1 MIETDGLVGRRA
13 RDTVY
18 SVCIVKWWCILPSA
32 LSKHTHTH
40 DSMPESSTE
49 LWSQLRTKLKLSY
62 ERGGEEKKT
71 WLSILATAKR
81 VNIFPHWKKKSWTI
95 FLFILQFRSH
105 RTHTLHSL
113 IFSHL
118 FDVSVEGNS
127 EKEKIKK
134 TLLSRRKKNCH
145 SICSCLVSHG
155 YIKWSNVFEVF

>member
-18 SVCIVKWWCILPSA
+18 SVCIVRWWCILPSA

-49 LWSQLRTKLKLSY
+49 LWSQLWTKLKLSY

-81 VNIFPHWKKKSWTI
+81 VNIFPHWRKKVVQFFFSFCNFALIALILYTAWYFRI
-95 FLFILQFRSH
+95 YLMFLLKVTAR
-105 RTHTLHSL
+105 
-113 IFSHL
+113 
-118 FDVSVEGNS
+118 
-127 EKEKIKK
+127 KKIKQ
-134 TLLSRRKKNCH
+134 LCSLDERK
-145 SICSCLVSHG
+145 IAIRFVR
-155 YIKWSNVFEVF
+155 V